1 MAAEI
6 KGSLHQATLNG
17 LARTGCTYKLPHTGW
32 APIYEP
38 MIWWDLWIKSWPDM
52 TQTSAW
58 ISASAFGGGFD
69 EKR

>member
-1 MAAEI
+1 V
-6 KGSLHQATLNG
+6 
-17 LARTGCTYKLPHTGW
+17 PHTVW

-38 MIWWDLWIKSWPDM
+38 IIWWDLWIKSWPDM

-58 ISASAFGGGFD
+58 ISSSAFGGGFD